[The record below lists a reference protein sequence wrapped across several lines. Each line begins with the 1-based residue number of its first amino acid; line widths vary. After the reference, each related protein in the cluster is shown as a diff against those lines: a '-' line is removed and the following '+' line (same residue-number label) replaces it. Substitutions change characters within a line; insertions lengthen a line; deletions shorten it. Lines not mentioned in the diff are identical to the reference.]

1 MRKIKLGPFVPKRTS
16 VVVCF
21 QNSEAFRTLS
31 STFSQTI
38 RYHQNEA
45 FANGDHVWINS
56 WGHPEV

>member
-1 MRKIKLGPFVPKRTS
+1 MASFIWQHSTIS
-16 VVVCF
+16 TE
-21 QNSEAFRTLS
+21 QLS

-38 RYHQNEA
+38 RYHQNQA